1 MCKEDGVLA
10 VSQSAILTRMT
21 RREWLALSAA
31 APLALGAAPDINRFF
46 DTFLEQW
53 VMASPEMATGMR
65 LFSGDVQDKL
75 DSQLNDI
82 SDEAAH
88 ARIGRAK
95 AGLAKLKKFDRASL
109 SPEQKISAEML
120 DYQLSD
126 IVAEEPFLQYNFPLN
141 QFGGIQVRFP
151 SLMTDLHPLRNQRD
165 AENYLA
171 RLNAA
176 GPKIKQAMSIMQE
189 RSKQGIR
196 LPGFISV
203 ETVGQMK
210 RFTTPAPEQN
220 ILVAS
225 FAERLKKIGSI
236 DDKTK
241 SAMVSD
247 AGKAVRDSVYPAY
260 RGAMDGLA
268 TVNAKA
274 SNDAGLW
281 RFPNGADI
289 YAFDLRRYT
298 TTDMTAAEIHEK
310 GLSEVARIEK
320 EMDGL
325 FKTIGYQDGS
335 IIQRFEKL
343 QADNVYPDTPDV
355 RERVLADYANIL
367 KQNNERSLEAFD
379 RRPKANCIVQRIPAF
394 QEANAAANYSGPP
407 KDGSRPGIFR
417 VPLPGPKFYK
427 PGMRTLA
434 AHEGI
439 PGHHFQIASQVEMTS
454 LPAFRRQN
462 PFGSMSAFT
471 EGWGLYAERL
481 ASELGWYKNDVPSD
495 LGRLNGELFRA
506 KRLVVDTGIH
516 AQKWTREQAIA
527 YGIRQSEVDRY
538 VVMPGQACSYKIG
551 QLKIL
556 ELREQAKQA
565 MGSKFSLK
573 AYHNVVLGNGSIP
586 LTLLARVVSD
596 WEKKAV

>member
-1 MCKEDGVLA
+1 
-10 VSQSAILTRMT
+10 MT
-21 RREWLALSAA
+21 RREWMALAAA
-31 APLALGAAPDINRFF
+31 APLVAADATGIDHFF
-46 DTFLEQW
+46 GSFFEKW
-53 VMASPEMATGMR
+53 VMANPEQASSMR
-65 LFSGDVQDKL
+65 LFSGDVQDHL
-75 DSQLNDI
+75 DSQLSDI
-82 SDEAAH
+82 SDAAAH
-88 ARIGRAK
+88 ARIARAK
-95 AGLAKLKKFDRASL
+95 EGLAELRKFDRSVL
-109 SPEQKISAEML
+109 TPEQKISADMME
-120 DYQLSD
+120 YQLTD
-126 IVAEEPFLQYNFPLN
+126 IIAEEPFLAYSFPLN
-141 QFGGIQVRFP
+141 QFGGVQVRLP
-151 SLMTDLHPLRNQRD
+151 TLMTDVHPLRNQRD

-171 RLNAA
+171 RLSAA
-176 GPKIKQAMSIMQE
+176 GGKINQAMGIMQE

-210 RFTTPAPEQN
+210 RFTSPQPADN
-220 ILVAS
+220 ILVSS
-225 FAERLKKIGSI
+225 FAERLKKIGTI
-236 DDKTK
+236 DESKKT
-241 SAMVSD
+241 AMVAS
-247 AGKAVRDSVYPAY
+247 AEKLVRESVYPAY

-274 SNDAGLW
+274 TNDAGLW
-281 RFPNGADI
+281 RLPKGADA
-289 YAFDLRRYT
+289 YAFDLHRYT
-298 TTDMTAAEIHEK
+298 TTDMTAEQIHQK
-310 GLSEVARIEK
+310 GLDEVTRIEK

-325 FKTIGYQDGS
+325 FRKIGYTDGN

-343 QADNVYPDTPDV
+343 QADNSYPNTPDV
-355 RERVLADYANIL
+355 REKVLADYAKIL
-367 KQNNERSLEAFD
+367 KENNERSLEAFD

-394 QEANAAANYSGPP
+394 QEANAAANYQGPP

-417 VPLPGPKFYK
+417 VPLPGPKFPK

-481 ASELGWYKNDVPSD
+481 ASELGWYKDDVPSD

-506 KRLVVDTGIH
+506 RRLVVDTGIH
-516 AQKWTREQAIA
+516 AMKWTREQSIA

-538 VVMPGQACSYKIG
+538 VMMPGQACSYKIG
-551 QLKIL
+551 QMKIL
-556 ELREQAKQA
+556 ELREEAKKT

-573 AYHNVVLGNGSIP
+573 AYHNVVLGNGQLP
-586 LTLLARVVSD
+586 LTLLARVVGD
-596 WEKKAV
+596 WEKKG

>member
-1 MCKEDGVLA
+1 
-10 VSQSAILTRMT
+10 MT
-21 RREWLALSAA
+21 RREWMAIAAA
-31 APLALGAAPDINRFF
+31 APLVAADAPGIDQFF
-46 DTFLEQW
+46 DSFLEKW
-53 VMASPEMATGMR
+53 VMANPEQATSMR
-65 LFSGDVQDKL
+65 LFSGDVQDRLDAKL
-75 DSQLNDI
+75 ADI

-88 ARIGRAK
+88 ARIARAK
-95 AGLAKLKKFDRASL
+95 EGLAELKKFDRAKL
-109 SPEQKISAEML
+109 TPEQKISAEMME
-120 DYQLSD
+120 YQLTD
-126 IVAEEPFLQYNFPLN
+126 VVAEEPFLAYNFPLN
-141 QFGGIQVRFP
+141 QFGGVQVRLP
-151 SLMTDLHPLRNQRD
+151 TLMTDVHPLRNERD

-171 RLNAA
+171 RLSAA
-176 GPKIKQAMSIMQE
+176 GSKINQAMTIMQD

-210 RFTTPAPEQN
+210 RFTAPEPADN
-220 ILVAS
+220 ILVSS
-225 FAERLKKIGSI
+225 FAERLKKIGTI
-236 DDKTK
+236 DEQKKT
-241 SAMVSD
+241 AMVQS
-247 AGKAVRDSVYPAY
+247 AEKLVRESVYPAY

-281 RFPNGADI
+281 RLPHGAEA
-289 YAFDLRRYT
+289 YAFTLRRYT
-298 TTDMTAAEIHEK
+298 TTDMTAEQIHQK
-310 GLSEVARIEK
+310 GLDEVTRIEK

-325 FKTIGYQDGS
+325 FQKIGYKDGS

-343 QADNVYPDTPDV
+343 QGEYSYPDTPDV
-355 RERVLADYANIL
+355 REKVLADYAKIL
-367 KQNNERSLEAFD
+367 KENNERSLEAFD
-379 RRPKANCIVQRIPAF
+379 RRPKASCIVQRIPAF
-394 QEANAAANYSGPP
+394 QEANAAANYQGPP

-417 VPLPGPKFYK
+417 VPLPGPKFPK

-439 PGHHFQIASQVEMTS
+439 PGHHFQIASQVEMTT

-481 ASELGWYKNDVPSD
+481 ASELGWYKDDAPSD

-506 KRLVVDTGIH
+506 RRLVVDTGIH
-516 AQKWTREQAIA
+516 AMKWTREQSIA

-538 VVMPGQACSYKIG
+538 VMMPGQACSYKIG
-551 QLKIL
+551 QMKIL
-556 ELREQAKQA
+556 ELREEAKKT
-565 MGSKFSLK
+565 MGPKFSLK

-586 LTLLARVVSD
+586 LTLLGRVVGD
-596 WEKKAV
+596 WEKKG

>member
-1 MCKEDGVLA
+1 
-10 VSQSAILTRMT
+10 MT
-21 RREWLALSAA
+21 RREWMSLAAA
-31 APLALGAAPDINRFF
+31 APLVGANATGIDQFF
-46 DTFLEQW
+46 GSFFEKW
-53 VMASPEMATGMR
+53 VMANPEQASSMR
-65 LFSGDVQDKL
+65 LFSGDVQDRL
-75 DSQLNDI
+75 DGQLSDI

-88 ARIGRAK
+88 ARIARARE
-95 AGLAKLKKFDRASL
+95 GLVELKKFDRSKLA
-109 SPEQKISAEML
+109 PEQKISAAMME
-120 DYQLSD
+120 YQLSD
-126 IVAEEPFLQYNFPLN
+126 IVAEEPFLAYSFPLN
-141 QFGGIQVRFP
+141 QFGGVQVRLP
-151 SLMTDLHPLRNQRD
+151 TLMTDVHPLRNQRD

-171 RLNAA
+171 RLSAA
-176 GPKIKQAMSIMQE
+176 GGKINQAMGIMQD

-210 RFTTPAPEQN
+210 RFTTPAPAEN
-220 ILVAS
+220 ILVTS
-225 FAERLKKIGSI
+225 FAERLKKVGTI
-236 DDKTK
+236 DEQKKTTMVE
-241 SAMVSD
+241 SAE
-247 AGKAVRDSVYPAY
+247 KLVRDSVYPAY

-281 RFPNGADI
+281 RLPKGAEA
-289 YAFDLRRYT
+289 YAFMLHRYT
-298 TTDMTAAEIHEK
+298 TTDMTAEQIHQK
-310 GLSEVARIEK
+310 GLDEVTRIEK

-325 FKTIGYQDGS
+325 FRKIGYTDGS

-343 QADNVYPDTPDV
+343 QAEYSYPNTPDV
-355 RERVLADYANIL
+355 REKVLADYAKIL
-367 KQNNERSLEAFD
+367 KENNERSLEAFD
-379 RRPKANCIVQRIPAF
+379 KRPKANCIVQRIPAF
-394 QEANAAANYSGPP
+394 QEANAAANYQGPP

-417 VPLPGPKFYK
+417 VPLPGPKFPK

-481 ASELGWYKNDVPSD
+481 ASELGWYKDDVPSD

-506 KRLVVDTGIH
+506 RRLVVDTGIH
-516 AQKWTREQAIA
+516 AMKWTREQSIA

-538 VVMPGQACSYKIG
+538 VMMPGQACSYKIG
-551 QLKIL
+551 QMKIL
-556 ELREQAKQA
+556 ELREEAKKT
-565 MGSKFSLK
+565 MGPKFSIK
-573 AYHNVVLGNGSIP
+573 AYHNVVLGNGQLP
-586 LTLLARVVSD
+586 LTLLAQVVGD
-596 WEKKAV
+596 WKQKG

>member
-1 MCKEDGVLA
+1 
-10 VSQSAILTRMT
+10 MT
-21 RREWLALSAA
+21 RREWMALAAA
-31 APLALGAAPDINRFF
+31 APLVAADAIGIDRFF
-46 DTFLEQW
+46 DSFLEKW
-53 VMASPEMATGMR
+53 VMANPEQATSMR
-65 LFSGDVQDKL
+65 LFSGEVQDRLDGKL
-75 DSQLNDI
+75 ADI

-88 ARIGRAK
+88 ARIARAK
-95 AGLAKLKKFDRASL
+95 EGLAELKKFDRSKL
-109 SPEQKISAEML
+109 TPEQKISAEMME
-120 DYQLSD
+120 YQLTD
-126 IVAEEPFLQYNFPLN
+126 VVAEEPFLAYNFPLN
-141 QFGGIQVRFP
+141 QFGGVQVRLP
-151 SLMTDLHPLRNQRD
+151 TLMTDVHPLRNQRD

-171 RLNAA
+171 RLSAA
-176 GPKIKQAMSIMQE
+176 GAKINQAMGIMQD

-210 RFTTPAPEQN
+210 RFTAPEPADN
-220 ILVAS
+220 ILVSS
-225 FAERLKKIGSI
+225 FAERLKKIGTI
-236 DDKTK
+236 DEQKKT
-241 SAMVSD
+241 AMVQS
-247 AGKAVRDSVYPAY
+247 AEKLVRESVYPAY

-281 RFPNGADI
+281 RLPHGAEA
-289 YAFDLRRYT
+289 YAFTLRRYT
-298 TTDMTAAEIHEK
+298 TTDMTAEQIHQK
-310 GLSEVARIEK
+310 GLDEVARIEK

-325 FKTIGYQDGS
+325 FQKIGYKDGS

-343 QADNVYPDTPDV
+343 QDEYSYPDTPDV
-355 RERVLADYANIL
+355 REKMLADYAKIL
-367 KQNNERSLEAFD
+367 KENNERSLEAFD
-379 RRPKANCIVQRIPAF
+379 RRPKASCIVQRIPAF
-394 QEANAAANYSGPP
+394 QEANAAANYQGPP

-417 VPLPGPKFYK
+417 VPLPGPKFPK

-439 PGHHFQIASQVEMTS
+439 PGHHFQIASQVEMTT

-481 ASELGWYKNDVPSD
+481 ASELGWYKDDAPSD

-506 KRLVVDTGIH
+506 RRLVVDTGIH
-516 AQKWTREQAIA
+516 AMKWTREKSIA

-538 VVMPGQACSYKIG
+538 VMMPGQACSYKIG
-551 QLKIL
+551 QMKIL
-556 ELREQAKQA
+556 ELREEAKKT
-565 MGSKFSLK
+565 MGAKFSLK

-586 LTLLARVVSD
+586 LTLLARVVGD
-596 WEKKAV
+596 WEKKG

>member
-1 MCKEDGVLA
+1 
-10 VSQSAILTRMT
+10 MT
-21 RREWLALSAA
+21 RREWLALAAVTPLAA
-31 APLALGAAPDINRFF
+31 ADDMGIDRFF
-46 DTFLEQW
+46 DSFLNKWVLANPEQ
-53 VMASPEMATGMR
+53 ATAMR
-65 LFSGDVQDKL
+65 LFSGDVQDRL
-75 DSQLNDI
+75 DGQLSDI
-82 SDEAAH
+82 GDEAAH
-88 ARIGRAK
+88 ARIASAK
-95 AGLAKLKKFDRASL
+95 QGLAELRSFDRSTL
-109 SPEQKISAEML
+109 TPEQKISAQMME
-120 DYQLSD
+120 YQLTD
-126 IVAEEPFLQYNFPLN
+126 IVAEEPFLAYNFPLN
-141 QFGGIQVRFP
+141 QFGGVQVRLP

-165 AENYLA
+165 ADNYLA
-171 RLNAA
+171 RLSAA
-176 GPKIKQAMSIMQE
+176 GPKINQAMGIMQD
-189 RSKQGIR
+189 RAKQGIR

-210 RFTTPAPEQN
+210 RFTTPQPADN

-225 FAERLKKIGSI
+225 FAERLKKIGTI
-236 DDKTK
+236 DDAKK
-241 SAMVSD
+241 IAMLASAE
-247 AGKAVRDSVYPAY
+247 KIVRESVYPAY

-268 TVNAKA
+268 TVNAKS

-281 RFPNGADI
+281 RFPNGAEA
-289 YAFDLRRYT
+289 YAFALHRYT
-298 TTDMTAAEIHEK
+298 TTEMTAGQIHEK
-310 GLSEVARIEK
+310 GLAEVNRIEK

-325 FKTIGYQDGS
+325 FRKIGYTDGS
-335 IIQRFEKL
+335 IIARFERL
-343 QADNVYPDTPDV
+343 QSEYCYPDTPDV
-355 RERVLADYANIL
+355 REKVLADYAKIL
-367 KQNNERSLEAFD
+367 QENNERSLEAFD
-379 RRPKANCIVQRIPAF
+379 RRPKAACIVQRIPAF
-394 QEANAAANYSGPP
+394 QEANAAANYQGPP

-417 VPLPGPKFYK
+417 VPLPGPKFPK

-481 ASELGWYKNDVPSD
+481 ASELGWYKDDAPSD

-516 AQKWTREQAIA
+516 AMKWTREQSIA

-538 VVMPGQACSYKIG
+538 VMMPGQACSYKIG

-565 MGSKFSLK
+565 MGPKFSLK

-586 LTLLARVVSD
+586 LTLLSTVVTN
-596 WEKKAV
+596 WQQKA